1 MGKMKALQTIILVII
16 LCILVKSEIEVA
28 QSFEDVNRFLQL
40 NQDVTVAL
48 LFIDSSAADQ
58 AGSGFLSGVVSS
70 VTHIFSGAEEP
81 SASHQR
87 VAEIEKEISDD
98 AALIQVDISNENLR
112 GVQESYGV
120 TTVPFLVVTKR
131 GIVVLK
137 EAPTRSTHEKIL
149 QVLNVSSGSQRDDTA
164 SSDVNTEASGEES
177 ISGGSSARSVHES
190 GFSSEAVSSSD
201 VGIPHYSEEHSQEHY
216 EENAAHHVAQQA
228 SELAEEAISHT
239 ETAASNASEHLAGIH
254 GSTDSTDFRGGGE
267 VEETIIET
275 PSVIVQSTTTPES
288 AQAEESTA
296 TEWDSSQTSSEDMHS
311 SGTALTLQMEPS
323 GFNGDLIILN
333 DDLTTT
339 SNRPVQPKP
348 RVQPIGI
355 TEPGKIFATTID
367 PNDHSGVPRIFEM
380 PTRPSTIP
388 AMSEPLQ
395 SIKPIEQVRLTRK
408 FESAGKPQPIIPV
421 YTEADA
427 EVNIQTQTDSDQ
439 EVDSH
444 LEAEAYTDADHST
457 KDEVNVDAEAHPDLY
472 VQPSI
477 NIKPQSTTQVEVHAQ
492 TEPVSGQ
499 ILEPV
504 VDVHLALERED
515 ISERP
520 EAHPESEPTKPQ
532 TQTQNEQH
540 EPMMV
545 APRITLAPGEKPIPV
560 PEPTPISTPELS
572 QVGPQTEPQVV
583 PRRIILAPTDNPVP
597 DSITSVTQTKSVQ
610 PIHKHQV
617 QQAPSKP
624 TQSNLAHKAANTIQ
638 TQASTIYQQ
647 SAHEQSKSQAQ
658 QNPTQQAIEGPRTTE
673 PDHLAPDDRRKVV
686 HHHCHNRDGYGDCE
700 SLDWRRTPG
709 YIPELEDYEVP
720 EQWWRQGYTPI
731 NGANSADE
739 WTKTQRE
746 QCEVHSQP
754 VKVEAIEPREV
765 VAHIPESIIVEPVM
779 KPSLEIASYEAQG
792 VAEVSQVY
800 PVRKTLPPARTV
812 QPILYEAEI
821 GLKELSVYQPKSKI
835 YSSSP
840 IIQTPEPQASSSKK
854 NVTSSTT
861 KASYKLPATKVSKPE
876 PTSYKSQTAY
886 SLPKSS
892 PSQAQNLSPNPKTPL
907 LRTKLNPPK
916 TNLLTQPPIQKVPN
930 PPSFPVKSPKIPLV
944 PAPNS
949 PLRPPST
956 APVQVAHSSKS
967 IVGQPLGS
975 SLKPEEVQ
983 RFKQAR
989 SRKEA
994 ERDHVQAQLSRFK

>member
-40 NQDVTVAL
+40 NQDDTVAL

-137 EAPTRSTHEKIL
+137 EVPTHSTHEKIL
-149 QVLNVSSGSQRDDTA
+149 QVLNVSSGSQHDDSA
-164 SSDVNTEASGEES
+164 NSDTNTEASDEES
-177 ISGGSSARSVHES
+177 ISSRSSARSVHES
-190 GFSSEAVSSSD
+190 GFSSEDVSSSD
-201 VGIPHYSEEHSQEHY
+201 VGIPHYSEEHSQEQY
-216 EENAAHHVAQQA
+216 EEHAAHHVEQQA
-228 SELAEEAISHT
+228 SELAEESISHT
-239 ETAASNASEHLAGIH
+239 ETAASNVSGHLASIH
-254 GSTDSTDFRGGGE
+254 YSTDSTDFRGGGE
-267 VEETIIET
+267 VEETIIKT
-275 PSVIVQSTTTPES
+275 PSMIAYGTTTPES

-296 TEWDSSQTSSEDMHS
+296 TEWDSSQNNSKHIHS
-311 SGTALTLQMEPS
+311 SDTELTLQMEPS

-339 SNRPVQPKP
+339 SNRPIQPKP
-348 RVQPIGI
+348 RMQPIGI

-408 FESAGKPQPIIPV
+408 FESADKPQPIIPV

-444 LEAEAYTDADHST
+444 LEAKAYTDADHSI

-472 VQPSI
+472 VHPSI

-492 TEPVSGQ
+492 TEPVSDK

-504 VDVHLALERED
+504 VDFHHVLEPED
-515 ISERP
+515 ISEMP

-540 EPMMV
+540 ESMMV
-545 APRITLAPGEKPIPV
+545 APRITLAPGEKLIPV
-560 PEPTPISTPELS
+560 LELTPVSTPELN
-572 QVGPQTEPQVV
+572 QVGSQTEPQVV
-583 PRRIILAPTDNPVP
+583 PRRIILAPADNPVP

-624 TQSNLAHKAANTIQ
+624 AQSNPIHRAANITQ
-638 TQASTIYQQ
+638 TQPSTIYQQ

-658 QNPTQQAIEGPRTTE
+658 QNPTQQAIEGPRTIE

-686 HHHCHNRDGYGDCE
+686 HHHCHNKDSYGDCE
-700 SLDWRRTPG
+700 SLDWRKTPD
-709 YIPELEDYEVP
+709 YIPELEDYEIP
-720 EQWWRQGYTPI
+720 EQWWRQGYIPI
-731 NGANSADE
+731 NGTNSADE

-746 QCEVHSQP
+746 QCEVPSQP
-754 VKVEAIEPREV
+754 VKVEAIEPQEV
-765 VAHIPESIIVEPVM
+765 VPQMLEYIIVE
-779 KPSLEIASYEAQG
+779 PSLEIASHESQG
-792 VAEVSQVY
+792 VVEVSQVH
-800 PVRKTLPPARTV
+800 PVRKTISPAKTV
-812 QPILYEAEI
+812 HPILYEEEI
-821 GLKELSVYQPKSKI
+821 SFDQLSVHQPKSKI
-835 YSSSP
+835 YSFIP
-840 IIQTPEPQASSSKK
+840 KPQASSSKT

-861 KASYKLPATKVSKPE
+861 KASCKLPGTKVSKPE
-876 PTSYKSQTAY
+876 STSFKSQTDY
-886 SLPKSS
+886 SLPKSP
-892 PSQAQNLSPNPKTPL
+892 PSQAQSSSPTPKTPL
-907 LRTKLNPPK
+907 LKSKLNPSK
-916 TNLLTQPPIQKVPN
+916 TNLLTQPPIPKVPN
-930 PPSFPVKSPKIPLV
+930 LPSFPVKSPKIPLI
-944 PAPNS
+944 PASKS
-949 PLRPPST
+949 PLRPLPA
-956 APVQVAHSSKS
+956 APVQGTHSSKCT
-967 IVGQPLGS
+967 VGQPLRS
-975 SLKPEEVQ
+975 SLKPAEAQ
-983 RFKQAR
+983 RFGQAR